1 MSINVD
7 EERIHA
13 LTKNVKTKNGIE
25 HTKSDH
31 NLLQTE
37 LRLKWSAKSNKVVE
51 VFKFNDKAAIE
62 MFKKATTETNQLSEI
77 IDKKKS
83 IHIVTKQFLKRVK
96 GFVQECFT
104 KVCIEDKPDKE
115 LEKLY
120 NDRTLLRTKLDEESK
135 VKLEVVE
142 NNLSEKYSELMY
154 KKIIGEVKG
163 FEDSEDGG
171 FNTGKLWKLKKKNY
185 PLNGAILQQQW

>member
-1 MSINVD
+1 
-7 EERIHA
+7 
-13 LTKNVKTKNGIE
+13 
-25 HTKSDH
+25 
-31 NLLQTE
+31 
-37 LRLKWSAKSNKVVE
+37 
-51 VFKFNDKAAIE
+51 

-83 IHIVTKQFLKRVK
+83 IHIVTKQFLKRVN
-96 GFVQECFT
+96 GFVQ
-104 KVCIEDKPDKE
+104 VRIEDKPDKE
-115 LEKLY
+115 LENLY

-171 FNTGKLWKLKKKNY
+171 FNTGKLWKLKTKNY

>member
-1 MSINVD
+1 
-7 EERIHA
+7 
-13 LTKNVKTKNGIE
+13 
-25 HTKSDH
+25 
-31 NLLQTE
+31 
-37 LRLKWSAKSNKVVE
+37 
-51 VFKFNDKAAIE
+51 

-104 KVCIEDKPDKE
+104 KVRIEDKPDKE

-171 FNTGKLWKLKKKNY
+171 FNTGKLWKLRMKLSPKSGNPPTAMVTAEGKLITTDEEIKDEAVKHY
-185 PLNGAILQQQW
+185 EKVFKEREMVEELKDLKSAREKL